1 MKDHFCFQFETYYWR
16 TSVSNVLKNKFIN
29 SWGETAEAQLYLKHN
44 ICHVGTN
51 QFVICGMIPLI
62 TYENFQKLLTFSF
75 ICTAM
80 SVSVFFR
87 GKNNPLLAYANK
99 SSLNALETEWFPKED
114 EWQIKLAANES
125 NLSDQSY
132 KCFIQMNK
140 DSLF

>member
-1 MKDHFCFQFETYYWR
+1 
-16 TSVSNVLKNKFIN
+16 
-29 SWGETAEAQLYLKHN
+29 
-44 ICHVGTN
+44 
-51 QFVICGMIPLI
+51 
-62 TYENFQKLLTFSF
+62 
-75 ICTAM
+75 M
-80 SVSVFFR
+80 SVSGFFW

-132 KCFIQMNK
+132 KCFIQTNK